1 MTITRKLC
9 EKIVA
14 TTVDQMGE
22 AAIAKAR
29 QLVLD
34 GVAVAVAG
42 ARIEEAPKILAEYLR
57 GQGSKPECAAL
68 GFGFRLAPVP
78 AALINAT
85 SMHVLDFEPMWTP
98 ATHAL
103 MKIAATTASPAR
115 RSARWERSANA
126 IPSGTAVRASPKLWI
141 RSASSATLPL
151 AR

>member
-1 MTITRKLC
+1 RGGPVAAEWHVCGGSGGIAQLTVTRQLC
-9 EKIVA
+9 ERIVA
-14 TTVDQMGE
+14 TTAENVGE
-22 AAIAKAR
+22 TAIAKAR

-57 GQGSKPECAAL
+57 GQGCQPESSAL

-78 AALINAT
+78 AALLNAA

-103 MKIAATTASPAR
+103 SPALAPVLALAEAIAAD
-115 RSARWERSANA
+115 
-126 IPSGTAVRASPKLWI
+126 G
-141 RSASSATLPL
+141 
-151 AR
+151 